1 MCLPYL
7 FILCLERRVEVSQ
20 LVSGGK
26 IQLLLRNGSC
36 LLAATG
42 LVCSQ
47 QRVWFARTTTSGAGC
62 SGVDPCTTYSPCPLL
77 WRQRGQVVVGSCLLL
92 DYHILRLGTYELGE
106 GTS

>member
-42 LVCSQ
+42 LVCSHNNLWCWVL
-47 QRVWFARTTTSGAGC
+47 RSR
-62 SGVDPCTTYSPCPLL
+62 PLHHL
-77 WRQRGQVVVGSCLLL
+77 FPLPSTL
-92 DYHILRLGTYELGE
+92 EAA
-106 GTS
+106 GTSSGWLL